1 MNNYIQEILRIIRTK
16 NDGMVQS
23 VMIFNKEGILEYY
36 KKGDENLGNFA
47 DEVVGKSICDIYE
60 NLNETNSTVVKALQT
75 GESSVTNEQRLVYR
89 DFDLIISG
97 TTCPIRDE
105 TGDIQGAADIVRTVK
120 VQKQREC
127 SDVCLESDALN
138 RIVTGD
144 DGMVRLKKRISEIAK
159 SDSAVFLYGET
170 GTGKEL
176 FAEALHDLGKRRD
189 RPFVTQNCAAIP
201 GSLLESIFFGTEKGS
216 FTGAERKAGL
226 FELADGGTLFLDE
239 VNSMPLDIQ
248 AKLLKV
254 IEEQRVRRI
263 GGEKDISFDVRVVA
277 ASNEAPSALIDSG
290 RMRSDFYY
298 RIAVVNLTIPPL
310 RERADD
316 LDLLTKY
323 YIDYFNH
330 KMHKNIQG
338 LSQMARD
345 FFHQWC
351 WPGNVRELKNTV
363 ENAFNIEKSTL
374 ITMDSIPDLI
384 ERVALWQQR
393 ERGQKKHPGNE
404 HTVCEGNVPER
415 LVTEADKNINQVLSG
430 QRTLSSALQEY
441 ERLIIQRAVQQSKT
455 LTAAGRL
462 LGMSPQRL
470 DYHLRKLGLK

>member
-60 NLNETNSTVVKALQT
+60 NLNETNSTVVKALQM

-105 TGDIQGAADIVRTVK
+105 TGDIQGAADIARTVK

-323 YIDYFNH
+323 YIDYF
-330 KMHKNIQG
+330 
-338 LSQMARD
+338 
-345 FFHQWC
+345 
-351 WPGNVRELKNTV
+351 
-363 ENAFNIEKSTL
+363 
-374 ITMDSIPDLI
+374 
-384 ERVALWQQR
+384 
-393 ERGQKKHPGNE
+393 
-404 HTVCEGNVPER
+404 
-415 LVTEADKNINQVLSG
+415 
-430 QRTLSSALQEY
+430 
-441 ERLIIQRAVQQSKT
+441 
-455 LTAAGRL
+455 
-462 LGMSPQRL
+462 
-470 DYHLRKLGLK
+470 